1 MNYLN
6 ITKYIYL
13 VVGLVMVYD
22 AITTWNSGT
31 DKPWLSVILAG
42 LAFFTFF
49 FRSRFAKKFENNKK
63 QNNQPKS

>member
-13 VVGLVMVYD
+13 AVGFIMAYD
-22 AITTWNSGT
+22 AFSKWDSTT
-31 DKPWLSVILAG
+31 DKPWLSLFLAL

-49 FRSRFAKKFENNKK
+49 FRSRFNKKFQDRNNS
-63 QNNQPKS
+63 NQPK

>member
-13 VVGLVMVYD
+13 VVGFIMAYD
-22 AITTWNSGT
+22 AFTKWNDNT
-31 DKPWLSVILAG
+31 DKPWLSLMLAG

-49 FRSRFAKKFENNKK
+49 FRSRFNKKFEERNNS
-63 QNNQPKS
+63 KSAK

>member
-13 VVGLVMVYD
+13 VVGSIMAYD
-22 AITTWNSGT
+22 AFSKWNDNT
-31 DKPWLSVILAG
+31 DKPWLSLMLAG

-49 FRSRFAKKFENNKK
+49 FRSRFNKKFEERNNS
-63 QNNQPKS
+63 KSAK

>member
-13 VVGLVMVYD
+13 VVGCIMAYD
-22 AITTWNSGT
+22 AYSKWGDST
-31 DKPWLSVILAG
+31 DKPWLSLALAA

-49 FRSRFAKKFENNKK
+49 FRSRFNKKFEDRNNSKEA
-63 QNNQPKS
+63 N